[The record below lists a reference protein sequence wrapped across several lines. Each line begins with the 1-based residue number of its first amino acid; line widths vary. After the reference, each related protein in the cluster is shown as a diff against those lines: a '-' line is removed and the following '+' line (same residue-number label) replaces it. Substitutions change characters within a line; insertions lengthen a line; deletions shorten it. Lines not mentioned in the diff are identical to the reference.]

1 MNRSIDEPIRA
12 HFGFFITQVLV
23 SSVPFWAAFAI
34 LLFALDSGF
43 RGSTSTFAHVAN
55 ITTAN
60 VTANATAPLNASC
73 AANSG
78 CFGLSGLCCPTAQG
92 VSLTC
97 CEYTRECSANPFC
110 GGLEGDCCPTAN
122 GNFLDCCSRTAV
134 PAARALSAESG
145 GGEAFLLI
153 DDDERFDDEFNG
165 YGHDAAAELAFV
177 AQGASLIYIIF
188 LFTPALLL
196 LFEESLEVSF
206 F

>member
-23 SSVPFWAAFAI
+23 SSVPFWAAFAM

-97 CEYTRECSANPFC
+97 CEYTRVLC
-110 GGLEGDCCPTAN
+110 
-122 GNFLDCCSRTAV
+122 
-134 PAARALSAESG
+134 
-145 GGEAFLLI
+145 
-153 DDDERFDDEFNG
+153 
-165 YGHDAAAELAFV
+165 
-177 AQGASLIYIIF
+177 
-188 LFTPALLL
+188 
-196 LFEESLEVSF
+196 ESLLRRA
-206 F
+206 